1 MFLLEGKNLRYA
13 IDAQG
18 RCASFLNK
26 LTGHEYIREPGALWK
41 IIYAIRGTERAEVPI
56 WAEDQAFTA
65 EERENELM
73 LSYDG
78 LVGAEGMKIDASLQ
92 LIFQMSDEGLRVTQ
106 RLTNRD
112 PRVTLM
118 ELQATPVSGVQSL
131 DGDPE
136 NDYIAWPMD
145 MGLRVR
151 NPAFR
156 DISTYMG
163 FRKYERH
170 DQFHTD
176 MDGLYQDG
184 NNCTMQWFD
193 WYNEREG
200 LYCGS
205 EDLTRQALGLHA
217 ERDVKSNVLRLG
229 FIRYPM
235 IEAGESWQS
244 QAMAFFPH
252 IGDWHAGA
260 KMYRAFMDRTGS
272 FTPPVRPAWC
282 QDFTGWLR
290 CIFKQHHGEL
300 NWDYSQIPALY
311 DELSA
316 AGLDTLFLLG
326 WEKGGFARMW
336 PDYEVDDRMGGEDA
350 LRKGIEYVHSKGGH
364 VLMFLSYALI
374 DHQSNFYRLEGGRDC
389 TIRSIWG
396 EDIGFGETYCGE
408 GTYRKIGNNPMP
420 MYFACPGAPLWQ
432 EKMKRAAR
440 VCLEL
445 GADAVLYDIGATK
458 PYFCYAEN
466 HTHKKPSH
474 SHESKAENYKGL
486 REYVKSFGADKG
498 IFMEHN
504 MDIYGQYMDM
514 AHSVIA
520 RPDARLLNPQT
531 AEDLEAAREDIRLPE
546 MYRYTFP
553 ELQMTNRECG
563 QDEAD
568 YKALAGNSF
577 LMGLRFDMTVY
588 RCCGSLKD
596 IPNYAA
602 YLKELTGLYRE
613 FADYILRGRFVDQ
626 DGLTVSNPLVKAK
639 AWRGIHGGMA
649 ATLWNPTGKDQ
660 PVTLS
665 GDGHAPVSLLLPAE
679 RAAAVLLYE
688 R

>member
-1 MFLLEGKNLRYA
+1 MYRLDGKTLIYG
-13 IDAQG
+13 IDERG
-18 RCASFLNK
+18 RCASCVNR

-41 IIYAIRGTERAEVPI
+41 IIYAVRGTERAEVPI
-56 WAEDQAFTA
+56 WAENQAFEA
-65 EERENELM
+65 QYRENQLTLIYNGLRGDGGDRIDAVLRLTFRVDE
-73 LSYDG
+73 DG
-78 LVGAEGMKIDASLQ
+78 L
-92 LIFQMSDEGLRVTQ
+92 
-106 RLTNRD
+106 RLTQYLENRD

-118 ELQATPVSGVQSL
+118 ELQVTPISGARSL

-136 NDYIAWPMD
+136 NDYIAWPTD
-145 MGLRVR
+145 MGMRVR
-151 NPAFR
+151 APALR

-170 DQFHTD
+170 DQFHSD

-184 NNCTMQWFD
+184 NSCTMQWYD

-205 EDLTRQALGLHA
+205 EDLTRQALGLHV
-217 ERDVKSNVLRLG
+217 ERDVKSNTLRLG

-235 IEAGESWQS
+235 LEAGEEWQG

-252 IGDWHAGA
+252 RGDWHAGA
-260 KMYRAFMDRTGS
+260 KIYRAFMNRTGS
-272 FTPPVRPAWC
+272 FAPPHRPAWC
-282 QDFTGWLR
+282 QESTGWLR
-290 CIFKQHHGEL
+290 CIFKQHHGET
-300 NWDYSQIPALY
+300 NWTYRDIPALY
-311 DELSA
+311 DELAA

-336 PDYEVDDRMGGEDA
+336 PDYQVDERMGGEEA
-350 LRKGIEYVHSKGGH
+350 LRSGIEYVHSRGGR

-374 DHQSNFYRLEGGRDC
+374 DHQSRFYRLEGGRDC

-396 EDIGFGETYCGE
+396 EDIPFGETYCGE

-432 EKMKRAAR
+432 EKMKQAAR

-474 SHESKAENYKGL
+474 SHESKAENYRGL
-486 REYVKSFGADKG
+486 REYVKSFGEDRG
-498 IFMEHN
+498 IYMEHN

-514 AHSVIA
+514 AHSAIA
-520 RPDARLLNPQT
+520 RPDARLLSPEG
-531 AEDLEAAREDIRLPE
+531 AEDLEAAKEDIRLPE

-553 ELQMTNRECG
+553 ELQMTNRECA

-568 YKALAGNSF
+568 YKALAGSSF

-588 RCCGSLKD
+588 RCCGSLRD
-596 IPNYAA
+596 IPRYAA
-602 YLKELTGLYRE
+602 YLKKLTGLYKA
-613 FADYILRGRFVDQ
+613 FSDYILRGAFVDQ
-626 DGLTVSNPLVKAK
+626 DGLTNSNPYVKAK

-649 ATLWNPTGKDQ
+649 ATLWNPTAKEQ

-665 GDGHAPVSLLLPAE
+665 GDGHQEIFVVLPPEEAT
-679 RAAAVLLYE
+679 AVLLYAP
-688 R
+688 

>member
-18 RCASFLNK
+18 RCASCQNR

-56 WAEDQAFTA
+56 WADDQSFTA
-65 EERENELM
+65 EARENELI

-78 LVGAEGMKIDASLQ
+78 LLGAEGMKIDASLQ

-106 RLTNRD
+106 KLTNRD

-205 EDLTRQALGLHA
+205 EDLTRQALSLHA

-235 IEAGESWQS
+235 IEAGESWQG

-374 DHQSNFYRLEGGRDC
+374 DHQSNFYRLEGGQVLRAYGVNLYLCGHDHGFATVERD
-389 TIRSIWG
+389 
-396 EDIGFGETYCGE
+396 
-408 GTYRKIGNNPMP
+408 
-420 MYFACPGAPLWQ
+420 
-432 EKMKRAAR
+432 
-440 VCLEL
+440 
-445 GADAVLYDIGATK
+445 
-458 PYFCYAEN
+458 
-466 HTHKKPSH
+466 
-474 SHESKAENYKGL
+474 GL
-486 REYVKSFGADKG
+486 RQITVGQPQAYPGWAGVIEREGGRFAWHTEG
-498 IFMEHN
+498 
-504 MDIYGQYMDM
+504 IYGAMSDTFLALRAGAEALGRGM
-514 AHSVIA
+514 ARGTLSTTAYAGDEGAVA
-520 RPDARLLNPQT
+520 WFTEAFLLFAGGEMTPEDCARLLSDENCLKWRQ
-531 AEDLEAAREDIRLPE
+531 AETRTVVKEWILNLLENCPEDMRKI
-546 MYRYTFP
+546 T
-553 ELQMTNRECG
+553 
-563 QDEAD
+563 
-568 YKALAGNSF
+568 
-577 LMGLRFDMTVY
+577 
-588 RCCGSLKD
+588 
-596 IPNYAA
+596 IP
-602 YLKELTGLYRE
+602 
-613 FADYILRGRFVDQ
+613 
-626 DGLTVSNPLVKAK
+626 
-639 AWRGIHGGMA
+639 
-649 ATLWNPTGKDQ
+649 
-660 PVTLS
+660 LS
-665 GDGHAPVSLLLPAE
+665 QKKSP
-679 RAAAVLLYE
+679 
-688 R
+688 